1 MKLIWCPPGGKHR
14 RRISER
20 HQCKSLIDRFHWNRS
35 TRSASMH
42 PRREFQSYGSCA
54 AEPKQGVP
62 RSSFSSYVFLALLP
76 IGAFLLTG
84 LVGCSEKEKPA
95 PPAPPEVTVATVV
108 QQDVPIYNDWVAQLN
123 GPVNAEITPKVQGY
137 LLKQEY
143 QNGFFVKKGQRLF
156 ELDPRQ
162 YEAALDAAKASVARA
177 EANLAKY
184 EADVARDTPLAAQN
198 AIPQKQLD
206 NDTANRAAA
215 AAEVL
220 AEKANQQ
227 NAELNLGWT
236 NVNSPIDGIAGVS
249 NSQIGDLV
257 GTATK
262 MATVSQVNPIWAY
275 FNISESAFLG
285 VSSKIEGIISGKVSR
300 DSLTSTSIEFI
311 QANDAPYPQKGRF
324 VYVNRQIGSQTGT
337 IQMAA
342 EFANPNAALRP
353 GGFGRVRI
361 QTGLNRNALL
371 VPQRAVIEVQ
381 SNFMVLVVGSDHKAR
396 FRPVKMGERV
406 GPNWIV
412 SEGLQPGEQVVA
424 EGVDRIQMFAA
435 AMPQLA
441 KEGIPVAAT
450 PYTPASPDA
459 GSN

>member
-1 MKLIWCPPGGKHR
+1 
-14 RRISER
+14 
-20 HQCKSLIDRFHWNRS
+20 
-35 TRSASMH
+35 MH
-42 PRREFQSYGSCA
+42 IRREFQLYGSCT
-54 AEPKQGVP
+54 AEPKQGDP
-62 RSSFSSYVFLALLP
+62 GSSFSRCVLLILLP
-76 IGAFLLTG
+76 IAACLLTG
-84 LVGCSEKEKPA
+84 LVGCSKKEVPV
-95 PPAPPEVTVATVV
+95 PSAPPEVTVATVA
-108 QQDVPIYNDWVAQLN
+108 QQDVPIYNEWVAQLS

-143 QNGFFVKKGQRLF
+143 QNGYFVKKGQRLF

-184 EADVARDTPLAAQN
+184 QADVARDTPLAAQN

-206 NDTANRAAA
+206 NDTANRDAA

-220 AEKANQQ
+220 AEKASEK
-227 NAELNLGWT
+227 NAELNLAWT

-275 FNISESAFLG
+275 FNVSESAFLG
-285 VSSKIEGIISGKVSR
+285 VASRVEGIISGKVSR
-300 DSLTSTSIEFI
+300 DSLARTPIEFI
-311 QANDAPYPQKGRF
+311 QANDVPYPQKGRF

-361 QTGLNRNALL
+361 QTGVNRNALL

-381 SNFMVLVVGSDHKAR
+381 SNYMVIVLSSDHKAR

-412 SEGLQPGEQVVA
+412 SEGLQPDEEVVA
-424 EGVDRIQMFAA
+424 EGIERIQMVAA
-435 AMPQLA
+435 AAPQLA
-441 KEGIPVAAT
+441 KNGIPVVAR
-450 PYTPASPDA
+450 PYTPASTEG